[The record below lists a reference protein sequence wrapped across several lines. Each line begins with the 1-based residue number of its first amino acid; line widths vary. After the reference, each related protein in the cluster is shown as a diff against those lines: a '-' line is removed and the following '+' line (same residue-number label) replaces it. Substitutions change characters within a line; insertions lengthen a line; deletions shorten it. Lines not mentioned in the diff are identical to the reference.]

1 MPLTELGLEAG
12 VPDSITRLR
21 SGGREDRRTGT
32 PDPEMDHFSFVP
44 SQPQPSPGPQL
55 GSSGVE
61 AEAMSIL
68 PIIVL

>member
-1 MPLTELGLEAG
+1 MPLTELGLVAGAG

-21 SGGREDRRTGT
+21 TGGQEDGRTGT

-44 SQPQPSPGPQL
+44 SQPQPSPG
-55 GSSGVE
+55 SSGVE
-61 AEAMSIL
+61 AEPMSIL